1 MRHDKKCQLIVF
13 TRILVSQG
21 THIGAAYESSLGI
34 QIL

>member
-1 MRHDKKCQLIVF
+1 MCHDKECQIIVF

-21 THIGAAYESSLGI
+21 THIGAAYESSLCV